1 MSGEYR
7 FLSTPS
13 EMSGLRCFARNFR
26 KLKIY
31 SKKLS
36 KRHLQNYFN
45 GKQYKV
51 IQRRRQDFFGGG
63 ASGTF
68 KGYPAPENGNE
79 VSYFKTNQI
88 ENESF
93 FQKCLHFS
101 GLKNPFFLKHF
112 DKLNFF
118 TKISYF
124 S

>member
-63 ASGTF
+63 GRQ
-68 KGYPAPENGNE
+68 G
-79 VSYFKTNQI
+79 
-88 ENESF
+88 
-93 FQKCLHFS
+93 H
-101 GLKNPFFLKHF
+101 LKAIPHPKMETKFHILKPIKLKMNPFFKNVF
-112 DKLNFF
+112 IFQA
-118 TKISYF
+118 
-124 S
+124 